1 MFLNDSTQVH
11 KNITAYNKICSLLSH
26 SQEKQDTDFI
36 LFPATKVTKTH
47 EYEGQGRLLL
57 NPLNRFHRELCLKT
71 LEPYRVS
78 INNFIETCYDI
89 LRQ

>member
-26 SQEKQDTDFI
+26 SQEKQDRYFI

-57 NPLNRFHRELCLKT
+57 NPLKRFHRKL
-71 LEPYRVS
+71 
-78 INNFIETCYDI
+78 
-89 LRQ
+89 

>member
-36 LFPATKVTKTH
+36 LFPATKVTKNH
-47 EYEGQGRLLL
+47 EYEGQGRLLW
-57 NPLNRFHRELCLKT
+57 NPLKRLHRELCLKT